1 MATAARECAEICKL
15 FAHPIGLERP
25 CKPRAVTVRFVIV
38 LHAEFKRFLHMVSM
52 GSDSAVQ
59 RTVGS
64 GRGICHTNF
73 GCGTC
78 SKVMG
83 EGGDSALG
91 WARQLEADT
100 GIEPLWEVLFQLAA
114 HPVPQ
119 VTDVIQC

>member
-1 MATAARECAEICKL
+1 MCMCA
-15 FAHPIGLERP
+15 P
-25 CKPRAVTVRFVIV
+25 
-38 LHAEFKRFLHMVSM
+38 
-52 GSDSAVQ
+52 
-59 RTVGS
+59 
-64 GRGICHTNF
+64 
-73 GCGTC
+73 C